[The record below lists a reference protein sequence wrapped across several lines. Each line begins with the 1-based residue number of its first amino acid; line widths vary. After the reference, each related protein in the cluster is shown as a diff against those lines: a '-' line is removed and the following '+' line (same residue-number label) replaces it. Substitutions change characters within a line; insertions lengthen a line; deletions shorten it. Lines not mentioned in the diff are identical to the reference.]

1 MSVLGQ
7 MLEKYDTTTVE
18 GRVNGLREVMQEVAL
33 AGLYRGGFFD
43 RAAFYGGTCLRIFY
57 GLPRFSEDLDFSLLT
72 SDADF
77 SLEPYFGAVIAE
89 FLSLGLDVEISSKKK
104 TVRTGIES
112 AFLKSDTR
120 LFSLAV
126 HGEKTVKIKFEVDM
140 LPPLGFSTEE
150 KLLLE
155 PFSFYVKCFGLPDLF
170 AGKMHA
176 LLFRNWKSRV
186 KGRDWYDFEWYV
198 RKGVQLNLSH
208 FVSRAQQSGHLIESQ
223 LSEQDFRQQ
232 LKERIDSLDVTL
244 AKSDVSR
251 FVGNADA
258 LKIWSPQYFHQLAQ
272 RIIMSR
278 G

>member
-1 MSVLGQ
+1 M
-7 MLEKYDTTTVE
+7 
-18 GRVNGLREVMQEVAL
+18 
-33 AGLYRGGFFD
+33 
-43 RAAFYGGTCLRIFY
+43 
-57 GLPRFSEDLDFSLLT
+57 
-72 SDADF
+72 
-77 SLEPYFGAVIAE
+77 
-89 FLSLGLDVEISSKKK
+89 
-104 TVRTGIES
+104 
-112 AFLKSDTR
+112 KSDTR
-120 LFSLAV
+120 LFTLAV
-126 HGEKTVKIKFEVDM
+126 HGEKTVKIKFEVDT

-198 RKGVQLNLSH
+198 RKGVPLNLSH
-208 FVSRAQQSGHLIESQ
+208 FVSRAQQSGHLMESQ